1 MATPPRLGVI
11 GHHGYDGLAE
21 ILRTLCTVAPSLGA
35 SVILEPRLIEEAP
48 DALSGWPALHSPDQ
62 IDVAI
67 SLGGDGTLLRTARFL
82 DGRCVPIL
90 GVNLGRLGFLTS
102 CGASDFEMALRAVVA
117 GEFEADTRM
126 VLHGESVNA
135 DGAVRAQWRA
145 LNEFVVHKGGFA
157 RMLSVRVTANG
168 EPLSS
173 YTADG
178 IIVASPTGSTAYSL
192 SAGGPLVVPTLDSII
207 VTPIS
212 PHTLA
217 IRPIVLPPDA
227 VVELEAVDGPDE
239 ILVTVD
245 GQVGEE
251 FREGDRLRV
260 RRADRPVQ
268 IVRFPGTGFFGRL
281 RVKLGWGGL
290 PARDE
295 PIQS

>member
-1 MATPPRLGVI
+1 MTTLRLGVI
-11 GHHGYDGLAE
+11 GHHRYEGLAE
-21 ILRTLCTVAPSLGA
+21 TLRTLCTVAPSLGA
-35 SVILEPRLIEEAP
+35 TIAFEPRLLEAAP
-48 DALSGWPALHSPDQ
+48 VPTRGVETLHSPEQ
-62 IDVAI
+62 IDIAI

-82 DGRCVPIL
+82 DGHRVPIL

-102 CGASDFEMALRAVVA
+102 CGASDFEMALRAVAA
-117 GEFEADTRM
+117 GEYEADARM
-126 VLHGESVNA
+126 VLAGEAVNA
-135 DGAVRAQWRA
+135 VGTIRAHWRA
-145 LNEFVVHKGGFA
+145 LNEFVMHKSGFA

-178 IIVASPTGSTAYSL
+178 IIVSSPTGSTGYSL
-192 SAGGPLVVPTLDSII
+192 SAGGPLVVPTLDSIL

-217 IRPIVLPPDA
+217 IRPIVLPPNA
-227 VVELEAVDGPDE
+227 VVELDVVDGPDE

-245 GQVGEE
+245 GQVGEQ
-251 FREGDRLRV
+251 FSDGDRLRV
-260 RRADRPVQ
+260 RRAEQPVL
-268 IVRFPGTGFFGRL
+268 IIRFQGTGFFGRL

-295 PIQS
+295 PPQL